1 MNISI
6 IILNYNVKYFTEA
19 CLQSVLRAVGDTE
32 TEIMVVDNHSTDGS
46 SAYFKGRYSKVT
58 FLWLDQNYG
67 FGKAY
72 NKAVAQAKGKYLL
85 FLNPDTL
92 ISDDLLT
99 QFQNFAAQHSG
110 FGIVGGRMIDGT
122 GHFLPESKRGIP
134 TPLVA
139 FSKLT
144 QLYKIFN
151 FKPFNAYY
159 ASYLDQNQAGTVPIL
174 TGALMFMLKANFEA
188 IGGFDERFFMYGED
202 IDLSYRMLQ
211 SGRKNYYLPTAKIIH
226 FKGESSHKNSAYY
239 RHFLETTFQ
248 FYRKHFRY
256 FPPLEFLMRQFFK
269 IWLSFRLKQYKLG
282 AKTIDYQASYFIGK
296 DENYKILQSKFS
308 NLQAIKQT
316 TEIGLKPAKLIFDTD
331 ALAFSDIIEMM
342 ARSKNQGVSFRFYF
356 PSQQMLIGSDYK
368 DALGKVVL
376 IDGF

>member
-6 IILNYNVKYFTEA
+6 IILNYNVKYFTDA
-19 CLQSVLRAVGDTE
+19 CLQSVLRAVKDTDTE
-32 TEIMVVDNHSTDGS
+32 IIVMDNHSTDGS
-46 SAYFKGRYSKVT
+46 SAYFKGRYPQVT

-72 NKAVAQAKGKYLL
+72 NKAVAQAKGEYLL

-99 QFQNFAAQHSG
+99 QFQNFAAQHSD
-110 FGIVGGRMIDGT
+110 FGIIGGQMIDGT

-144 QLYKIFN
+144 QLYKILN

-159 ASYLDQNQAGTVPIL
+159 ALHIGQNQTGVVPIL
-174 TGALMFMLKANFEA
+174 TGALMFMRKANFEA
-188 IGGFDERFFMYGED
+188 IGGFDEHFFMYGED

-211 SGRKNYYLPTAKIIH
+211 SGRKNYYLPTAQIIH
-226 FKGESSHKNSAYY
+226 FKGESSHKDPAYY

-248 FYRKHFRY
+248 FYRKHFRH

-269 IWLSFRLKQYKLG
+269 IWLSLRLKRHKAEHKSIVFQV
-282 AKTIDYQASYFIGK
+282 SYFIGK
-296 DENYKILQSKFS
+296 PDNYKILQSRFS
-308 NLQAIKQT
+308 NLQAIKQV
-316 TEIGLKPAKLIFDTD
+316 TEIRLKPARLIFDAD
-331 ALAFSDIIEMM
+331 ALTFSEIIEMM
-342 ARSKNQGVSFRFYF
+342 MTLKDQGISFRFYF
-356 PSQQMLIGSDYK
+356 PSQQMLVGSDYK

-376 IDGF
+376 IDI

>member
-6 IILNYNVKYFTEA
+6 IILNYNVKYFTDA
-19 CLQSVLRAVGDTE
+19 CLQSVLRAVKDTDTE
-32 TEIMVVDNHSTDGS
+32 IIVVDNHSTDGS
-46 SAYFKGRYSKVT
+46 SAYFKGRYPQVT

-72 NKAVAQAKGKYLL
+72 NKAVAQAKGEYLL

-99 QFQNFAAQHSG
+99 QFKNFAVQHSD
-110 FGIVGGRMIDGT
+110 FGIIGGQMIDGT

-139 FSKLT
+139 FNKLT
-144 QLYKIFN
+144 QLYKILN

-159 ASYLDQNQAGTVPIL
+159 ASHISQNQTGVVPIL
-174 TGALMFMLKANFEA
+174 TGALMFMRKANFEA

-211 SGRKNYYLPTAKIIH
+211 SGRKNYYLPTAQIIH
-226 FKGESSHKNSAYY
+226 FKGESSHKNPAYY

-248 FYRKHFRY
+248 FYRKHFRH

-269 IWLSFRLKQYKLG
+269 IWLSLRLKRHKAEHKSIVFQV
-282 AKTIDYQASYFIGK
+282 SYFIGK
-296 DENYKILQSKFS
+296 PDNYKILQSRFS
-308 NLQAIKQT
+308 NLQAIKQV
-316 TEIGLKPAKLIFDTD
+316 TEIRLKPARLIFDAD
-331 ALAFSDIIEMM
+331 ALTFSEIIEMM
-342 ARSKNQGVSFRFYF
+342 TTLKDQGISFRFYF
-356 PSQQMLIGSDYK
+356 PSQQMLVGSDYK

-376 IDGF
+376 IDI

>member
-6 IILNYNVKYFTEA
+6 IILNYNVKYFTDA
-19 CLQSVLRAVGDTE
+19 CLQSVLRAVKDTDTE
-32 TEIMVVDNHSTDGS
+32 IIVVDNHSTDGS
-46 SAYFKGRYSKVT
+46 SAYFKGRYPQVT

-72 NKAVAQAKGKYLL
+72 NKAVAQAKGEYLL

-99 QFQNFAAQHSG
+99 QFKNFAVQHSD
-110 FGIVGGRMIDGT
+110 FGIIGGQMIDGT

-139 FSKLT
+139 FNKLT
-144 QLYKIFN
+144 QLYKILN

-159 ASYLDQNQAGTVPIL
+159 ASHISQNQTGVVPIL
-174 TGALMFMLKANFEA
+174 TGALMFMRKANFEA

-211 SGRKNYYLPTAKIIH
+211 SGRKNYYLPTAQIIH
-226 FKGESSHKNSAYY
+226 FKGESSHKNPAYY

-269 IWLSFRLKQYKLG
+269 IWLSLRLKRHKAEHKSIVFQM
-282 AKTIDYQASYFIGK
+282 SYFIGK
-296 DENYKILQSKFS
+296 PDNYKILQSRFS
-308 NLQAIKQT
+308 NLQAIKQV
-316 TEIGLKPAKLIFDTD
+316 TEIRLKSARLIFDAD
-331 ALAFSDIIEMM
+331 ALTFSEIIEMM
-342 ARSKNQGVSFRFYF
+342 TTLKDQGISFRFYF
-356 PSQQMLIGSDYK
+356 PSQQMLVGSDYK

-376 IDGF
+376 IDI

>member
-6 IILNYNVKYFTEA
+6 IILNYNVKYFTDA
-19 CLQSVLRAVGDTE
+19 CLQSVLRAVKDTDTE
-32 TEIMVVDNHSTDGS
+32 IIVVDNHSTDGS
-46 SAYFKGRYSKVT
+46 SAYFKGRYPQVT

-72 NKAVAQAKGKYLL
+72 NKAVAQAKGEYLL

-99 QFQNFAAQHSG
+99 QFKNFAVQHSD
-110 FGIVGGRMIDGT
+110 FGIIGGQMIDGT

-144 QLYKIFN
+144 QLYKILN

-159 ASYLDQNQAGTVPIL
+159 ASHISQNQTGVVPIL
-174 TGALMFMLKANFEA
+174 TGALMFMRKANFEA

-211 SGRKNYYLPTAKIIH
+211 SGRKNYYLPTAQIIH
-226 FKGESSHKNSAYY
+226 FKGESSHKDPAYY

-269 IWLSFRLKQYKLG
+269 IWLSLRLKRHKAEHKSIVFQM
-282 AKTIDYQASYFIGK
+282 SYFIGK
-296 DENYKILQSKFS
+296 PDNYKILQSRFS
-308 NLQAIKQT
+308 NLQAIKQV
-316 TEIGLKPAKLIFDTD
+316 TEIRLKSARLIFDAD
-331 ALAFSDIIEMM
+331 ALTFSEIIEMM
-342 ARSKNQGVSFRFYF
+342 MTLKDQGISFRFYF
-356 PSQQMLIGSDYK
+356 PSQQMLVGSDYK

-376 IDGF
+376 IDI